1 MTIYVVMKHV
11 VGLPAVPVS
20 AWPTTTEATLDMIER
35 ERRDQFQDERRAYTV
50 VPVTCGGAKE
60 GPKT

>member
-1 MTIYVVMKHV
+1 MTIYVVMRHV

-20 AWPTTTEATLDMIER
+20 AWDTMNEATLDMMWR

-50 VPVTCGGAKE
+50 VPVTCGR
-60 GPKT
+60 TT